1 MKKLGDVIGGL
12 EDAAGVSRARVCAP
26 SRARA
31 LSTSTSTSTNNI
43 NLKSTSTGTSTST
56 STRVGGVGGEGTS
69 TCTSTSTFFW
79 MDFVRRSQSVAVQ
92 RAVQAWQVSDGEKD
106 EMCRVW
112 EVVVAADVDE
122 AGAREVAPMSEL
134 EMLARAELEQ
144 GVPYWFV
151 RWWYC
156 DMAKKGWRTSG
167 GIEVTLRNWASLL
180 KRWWSHTREDVLA
193 RMQRQYSVAVQGQL
207 GVRKSAAEEA
217 DETDAALIAKLPR
230 RPRMTAHHWYEC
242 QRTCKKFQDGRCTC
256 GYRVP
261 AVLFAATFG
270 MTQRCA
276 QFEPVPSEWQNEW
289 VLDAE
294 VWEPHVRIDQWG
306 RPCNFAGFKTT
317 EKGQRVKAYFDAH
330 PEEFAEAKFR
340 NDANEPTEEEGQDVD
355 RYLEEVLAWNKL
367 SKEEREKVLEAARKA
382 GLIV

>member
-12 EDAAGVSRARVCAP
+12 ENAAEA

-56 STRVGGVGGEGTS
+56 RVGGTGGEGTS
-69 TCTSTSTFFW
+69 TGTGTSTFFW
-79 MDFVRRSQSVAVQ
+79 MDFVRRTQSTAVQ
-92 RAVQAWQVSDGEKD
+92 RAMQAWQVSASEKD

-112 EVVVAADVDE
+112 EAVVKADASEV
-122 AGAREVAPMSEL
+122 GAREVAPMSEL
-134 EMLARAELEQ
+134 EMLVKAELEQ

-156 DMAKKGWRTSG
+156 DMAKKGWVTSG

-180 KRWWSHTREDVLA
+180 KRWWSHTREDMLG
-193 RMQRQYSVAVQGQL
+193 RMQRQYSVTVQGQL
-207 GVRKSAAEEA
+207 GVTKSAAEDSDEA
-217 DETDAALIAKLPR
+217 KAKVPRLPVV
-230 RPRMTAHHWYEC
+230 TAHHWYEC
-242 QRTCKKFQDGRCTC
+242 QRTCKKFQEGRCTC

-261 AVLFAATFG
+261 AVLFAANFG
-270 MTQRCA
+270 ATERCA

-294 VWEPHVRIDQWG
+294 VWEPHWVSPSKTWPKG
-306 RPCNFAGFKTT
+306 YEHAGFKMTA
-317 EKGQRVKAYFDAH
+317 KGQAVKAYFDAH
-330 PEEFAEAKFR
+330 PDELEEAKWR
-340 NDANEPTEEEGQDVD
+340 NDANEPTEDECKDVD

-367 SKEEREKVLEAARKA
+367 SKAEREAGKEAGKD
-382 GLIV
+382 